1 MGGNGSITLLINLLM
16 VRLFVEQPRSSK
28 KKTVEKVEGFSEII
42 FTMLYMN
49 HEQNVMGFDAQWKI
63 LD

>member
-1 MGGNGSITLLINLLM
+1 M